1 VADPFVQGVERAAF
15 VKVGCAHDVPG
26 PAQQSAAPLR

>member
-26 PAQQSAAPLR
+26 P